1 MKLTKKTLLASSTA
15 VTFFSVTGMTVSA
28 QEAAPL
34 DWTPR
39 TVAEI
44 KADAAKTSS
53 SKTYTIQSGDTL
65 STIAA
70 ATGVDMYVLAQ
81 INQISNLDLIFP
93 DTVLKLTYDANNQVT
108 AVEVTAPVEATTDAS
123 VVETSQVAPV
133 SETTSEAVA
142 PETEVPTTVAE
153 TTEETTEA
161 SAVETSQAAPVN
173 ETTSEAEVPETET
186 PTTVAETTEETTEA
200 SVVETSQVAPV
211 SETTSEAV
219 APETEAPTTAA
230 ETTEEI
236 TEAPVVETTTEV
248 YTVVTEVPTPVTE
261 ATTQTSETTTAT
273 VAATPSNVAVDT
285 TGLQASAASFK
296 KEIAS
301 VFGISNIG
309 GYRPGDSG
317 DHGSGNAIDVMV
329 PVGSD
334 LGDAVAQYA
343 IDTMGSRN
351 ISYIIWEQKFYSPWN
366 SIYGPAYTW
375 NPMPDRGS
383 ITQNHYDHV
392 HISFNN

>member
-108 AVEVTAPVEATTDAS
+108 AVEVTAPVES
-123 VVETSQVAPV
+123 
-133 SETTSEAVA
+133 TSEVLA
-142 PETEVPTTVAE
+142 
-153 TTEETTEA
+153 
-161 SAVETSQAAPVN
+161 
-173 ETTSEAEVPETET
+173 
-186 PTTVAETTEETTEA
+186 
-200 SVVETSQVAPV
+200 VETSQVAPV

-248 YTVVTEVPTPVTE
+248 YTVVTE